1 MKKVSLFLLSLI
13 TLLLL
18 GCSKEENPNDIPV
31 VAVNFVVNPNSTEY
45 LELNAVNGWVT
56 VTGGYR
62 GIIIFR
68 KSLNEFAA
76 FERACPYDWQQ
87 SDARIEVES
96 SGITAICPHCSSK
109 FILLDGSPFNGP
121 SPYPLKP
128 YLASYDGT
136 LLFISN

>member
-1 MKKVSLFLLSLI
+1 MKKVSLFLLSFI
-13 TLLLL
+13 TVLLL